1 MFPESDKVAHFSV
14 YAVLGAALAWGGLKT
29 WKNPPHVLLLL
40 LGSLYGASD
49 EWHQSFV
56 PGRDPSPW
64 DWAADNVGVLV
75 GYVLLLLIVGRI
87 FWSARHDRDTTT
99 TNRDTT

>member
-1 MFPESDKVAHFSV
+1 LFPAADKVAHV
-14 YAVLGAALAWGGLKT
+14 CLYAVLGAALAWGGRRT
-29 WKNPPHVLLLL
+29 WKRSPHVLLLL

-56 PGRDPSPW
+56 PGRDSSPW
-64 DWAADNVGVLV
+64 DWAADNVGVLL
-75 GYVLLLLIVGRI
+75 GYVLFLLIVSRI
-87 FWSARHDRDTTT
+87 AKRYGTDRDTTT